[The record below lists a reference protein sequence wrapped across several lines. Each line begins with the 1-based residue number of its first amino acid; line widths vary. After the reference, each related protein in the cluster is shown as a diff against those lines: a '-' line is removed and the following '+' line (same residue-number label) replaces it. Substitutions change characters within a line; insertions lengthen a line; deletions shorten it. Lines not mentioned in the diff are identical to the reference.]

1 MSLSEKVIKNT
12 YYYFFSQVIS
22 LLMPL
27 FLTPFIIMKIGDTQF
42 GIYTLILGVLGTFG
56 LLDLSL
62 STSFIKFISEYFHKN
77 NIERLNNTVSTGFYI
92 YLFFTIILT
101 IIAFFS
107 TDYLASV
114 INIPADLTDT
124 FKNTFRISLL
134 IFFLSNAFGIFSTVL
149 IVLQKMY
156 ITSIINVVFGLLNF
170 ISVIILL
177 NNGFGLYGI
186 IWSQAITM
194 AAGILFTVI
203 YSYRSLPQMK
213 ISLSRFSKISLKE
226 MSVFGL
232 QMQISKMATF
242 ASDKFDEL
250 LLGVF
255 TSLNNVTLFNVGN
268 RIVRFGKFF
277 PSQFIVQIAPVAAEL
292 KSKEEEEKLNS
303 LMSDMTKY
311 LVVITSPLFVYIFIF
326 SQLIIFTWL
335 GEGYETASLIVK
347 ILIAGQ
353 LANIALSAPGNSIIP
368 NIGQPKYQ
376 MYEGLIHLLLNV
388 SVSYFLIR
396 QFGVIGAAYGNT
408 IATVIASSYV
418 FIVSVKFFGKNIFD
432 ILKSI
437 ILPPVIYSFI
447 SGAAGYL
454 VYYIVTSSFN
464 MNTGGS
470 RFYGII
476 FLLILALIV
485 FIIYSLLMYKSKY
498 LNEKDTG
505 ILKKFLYKFI
515 PSSFKQ

>member
-156 ITSIINVVFGLLNF
+156 ITSIINVIFGLLNF

-177 NNGFGLYGI
+177 NYGFGLYGI

-194 AAGILFTVI
+194 AAVILFTVI

-213 ISLSRFSKISLKE
+213 
-226 MSVFGL
+226 
-232 QMQISKMATF
+232 
-242 ASDKFDEL
+242 
-250 LLGVF
+250 
-255 TSLNNVTLFNVGN
+255 
-268 RIVRFGKFF
+268 
-277 PSQFIVQIAPVAAEL
+277 
-292 KSKEEEEKLNS
+292 
-303 LMSDMTKY
+303 
-311 LVVITSPLFVYIFIF
+311 
-326 SQLIIFTWL
+326 
-335 GEGYETASLIVK
+335 
-347 ILIAGQ
+347 
-353 LANIALSAPGNSIIP
+353 
-368 NIGQPKYQ
+368 
-376 MYEGLIHLLLNV
+376 
-388 SVSYFLIR
+388 
-396 QFGVIGAAYGNT
+396 
-408 IATVIASSYV
+408 
-418 FIVSVKFFGKNIFD
+418 
-432 ILKSI
+432 
-437 ILPPVIYSFI
+437 
-447 SGAAGYL
+447 
-454 VYYIVTSSFN
+454 
-464 MNTGGS
+464 
-470 RFYGII
+470 
-476 FLLILALIV
+476 
-485 FIIYSLLMYKSKY
+485 
-498 LNEKDTG
+498 
-505 ILKKFLYKFI
+505 
-515 PSSFKQ
+515 